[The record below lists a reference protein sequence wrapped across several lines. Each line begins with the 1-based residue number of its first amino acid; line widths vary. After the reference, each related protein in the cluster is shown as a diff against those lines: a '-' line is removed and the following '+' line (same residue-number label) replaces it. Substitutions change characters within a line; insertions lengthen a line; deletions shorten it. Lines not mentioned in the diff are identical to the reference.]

1 MSMKRCECYCLPEKG
16 RFVIGDNYVWR
27 YIIDGIEVFDNDEKW
42 IYFDEMIFL
51 WYFKRND

>member
-1 MSMKRCECYCLPEKG
+1 MC
-16 RFVIGDNYVWR
+16 GD
-27 YIIDGIEVFDNDEKW
+27 IIDGIEVFDDEKW